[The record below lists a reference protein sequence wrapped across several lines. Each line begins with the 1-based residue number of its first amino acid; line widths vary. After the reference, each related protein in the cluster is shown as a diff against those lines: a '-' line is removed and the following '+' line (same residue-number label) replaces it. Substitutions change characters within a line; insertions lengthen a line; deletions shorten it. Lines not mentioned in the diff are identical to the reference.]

1 MFKQYL
7 KEEFPFATNFFE
19 SALKHGSDKFF
30 HSFLLTGSNPVAQY
44 DLVLEIARYLNCQN
58 KEHFE
63 TCECL
68 NCKWIKE
75 NKHPAVITISPI
87 DYLEGHSDGK
97 PKSVISVDQI
107 RHLKNALSLTSPYHR
122 IIIFTGAE
130 EKNEEVDTPFSP
142 PTTKDSDEKRNWL
155 PTGLSQKIFKAS
167 PSNAILK
174 SIEEPNDKV
183 TFFFLTSNKDDM
195 LPTIISRSQCIN
207 VISNKIPSL
216 DISPVENLVQKI
228 PPRNEA
234 EAVILAQEF
243 IDLSKSYTLDSL
255 LDMLLEHFKRLLE
268 KNSENKINAMKIIN
282 IIQKINK
289 AKLESLSYVSSI
301 VLLESLFLSL
311 IKK

>member
-19 SALKHGSDKFF
+19 SALKHSSDKFF

-44 DLVLEIARYLNCQN
+44 DLTLEIARYLNCQN
-58 KEHFE
+58 KENFE

-122 IIIFTGAE
+122 VIIFTGAA
-130 EKNEEVDTPFSP
+130 EKNDEVNTPFAP
-142 PTTKDSDEKRNWL
+142 PITKDSDEKRNWL
-155 PTGLSQKIFKAS
+155 PAGLSQKIFKAS

-183 TFFFLTSNKDDM
+183 TFFFLTSNKEDM

-216 DISPVENLVQKI
+216 DISPVENLAQKI
-228 PPRNEA
+228 PPKNEA
-234 EAVILAQEF
+234 EAINIAQEF
-243 IDLSKSYTLDSL
+243 MDLSKSYTLESL
-255 LDMLLEHFKRLLE
+255 LDMLLEYFKRLLE
-268 KNSENKINAMKIIN
+268 QNSENKTSSMRIIG
-282 IIQKINK
+282 IIKEINK
-289 AKLESLSYVSSI
+289 AKLEALSYVSPQG
-301 VLLESLFLSL
+301 LLESLFLSL

>member
-19 SALKHGSDKFF
+19 SALKHSSDKFF

-44 DLVLEIARYLNCQN
+44 DLTLEIARYLNCQN
-58 KEHFE
+58 KENFE

-122 IIIFTGAE
+122 VIIFTGAE
-130 EKNEEVDTPFSP
+130 EKNDEVNTPFAP
-142 PTTKDSDEKRNWL
+142 PITKDSDEKRNWL
-155 PTGLSQKIFKAS
+155 PAGLSQKIFKAS

-183 TFFFLTSNKDDM
+183 TFFFLTSNKEDM

-216 DISPVENLVQKI
+216 DISPVENLAQKI
-228 PPRNEA
+228 PPKNEA
-234 EAVILAQEF
+234 EAINIAQEF
-243 IDLSKSYTLDSL
+243 MDLSKSYTLESL
-255 LDMLLEHFKRLLE
+255 LDMLLEYFKRLLE
-268 KNSENKINAMKIIN
+268 QNSENKTSSMRIIG
-282 IIQKINK
+282 IIKEINK
-289 AKLESLSYVSSI
+289 AKLEALSYVAPHG
-301 VLLESLFLSL
+301 LLGSLFLSL

>member
-19 SALKHGSDKFF
+19 SALKHSSDKFF

-44 DLVLEIARYLNCQN
+44 DLALEIARYLNCQN
-58 KEHFE
+58 KENFE

-122 IIIFTGAE
+122 VIIFTGAE
-130 EKNEEVDTPFSP
+130 EKNDEVNTPFAP
-142 PTTKDSDEKRNWL
+142 PITKDSDEKRNWL
-155 PTGLSQKIFKAS
+155 PAGLSQKIFKAS

-183 TFFFLTSNKDDM
+183 TFFFLTSNKEDM

-216 DISPVENLVQKI
+216 DISPVENLAQKI
-228 PPRNEA
+228 PPKNEA
-234 EAVILAQEF
+234 EAINIAQEF
-243 IDLSKSYTLDSL
+243 MDLSKSYTLESL
-255 LDMLLEHFKRLLE
+255 LDMLLEYFKRLLE
-268 KNSENKINAMKIIN
+268 QNSENKTSSMRIIG
-282 IIQKINK
+282 IIKEINK
-289 AKLESLSYVSSI
+289 AKLEALSYVAPHG
-301 VLLESLFLSL
+301 LLESLFLSL

>member
-19 SALKHGSDKFF
+19 SALKHSSDKFF

-44 DLVLEIARYLNCQN
+44 DLTLEIARYLNCQN
-58 KEHFE
+58 KENFE

-122 IIIFTGAE
+122 VIIFTGAE
-130 EKNEEVDTPFSP
+130 EKNDEVNTPFAP
-142 PTTKDSDEKRNWL
+142 PITKDSDEKRNWL
-155 PTGLSQKIFKAS
+155 PAGLSQKIFKAS

-183 TFFFLTSNKDDM
+183 TFFFLTSNKEDM

-216 DISPVENLVQKI
+216 DISPVENLAQKI
-228 PPRNEA
+228 PPKNEA
-234 EAVILAQEF
+234 EAINIAQEF
-243 IDLSKSYTLDSL
+243 MDLSKSYTLESL
-255 LDMLLEHFKRLLE
+255 LDMLLEYFKRLLE
-268 KNSENKINAMKIIN
+268 QNSENKTSSMRIIG
-282 IIQKINK
+282 IIKEINK
-289 AKLESLSYVSSI
+289 AKLEALSYVAPHG
-301 VLLESLFLSL
+301 LLESLFLSL

>member
-19 SALKHGSDKFF
+19 SALKHSSDKFF

-44 DLVLEIARYLNCQN
+44 DLTLEIARYLNCQN
-58 KEHFE
+58 KENFE

-122 IIIFTGAE
+122 VIIFTGAE
-130 EKNEEVDTPFSP
+130 EKNDEVNTPFAP
-142 PTTKDSDEKRNWL
+142 PITKDSDEKRNWL
-155 PTGLSQKIFKAS
+155 PAGLSQKIFKAS

-174 SIEEPNDKV
+174 SIEEPNGKV
-183 TFFFLTSNKDDM
+183 TFFFLTSNKEDM

-216 DISPVENLVQKI
+216 DISPVENLAQKI
-228 PPRNEA
+228 PPKNEA
-234 EAVILAQEF
+234 EAINIAQEF
-243 IDLSKSYTLDSL
+243 MDLSKSYTLESL
-255 LDMLLEHFKRLLE
+255 LDMLLEYFKRLLE
-268 KNSENKINAMKIIN
+268 QNSENKTSSMRIIG
-282 IIQKINK
+282 IIKEINK
-289 AKLESLSYVSSI
+289 AKLEALSYVSPQG
-301 VLLESLFLSL
+301 LLESLFLSL

>member
-7 KEEFPFATNFFE
+7 KDEFPFATNFFE
-19 SALKHGSDKFF
+19 SALKHSDTKFF
-30 HSFLLTGSNPVAQY
+30 HSFLLIGSNPIAQY
-44 DLVLEIARYLNCQN
+44 DLALEISRYLNCQN
-58 KEHFE
+58 KENFK

-87 DYLEGHSDGK
+87 DYIEGHSDGK

-107 RHLKNALSLTSPYHR
+107 RHLKNTLAMTSPYHR

-130 EKNEEVDTPFSP
+130 EKNENVDLPFASP
-142 PTTKDSDEKRNWL
+142 AIKDNNEKRNWM

-183 TFFFLTSNKDDM
+183 TFFFLTSNKEDI

-207 VISNKIPSL
+207 VISNKIPYL
-216 DISPVENLVQKI
+216 DISPIENIIKKI
-228 PPRNEA
+228 PPKNEA
-234 EAVILAQEF
+234 EAVILSQEF
-243 IDLSKSYTLDSL
+243 LDLSKNYTLDTL
-255 LDMLLEHFKRLLE
+255 LDMLLEYFKKLLE
-268 KNSENKINAMKIIN
+268 QNSNNKIISIKIIN
-282 IIQKINK
+282 IIEKVNK
-289 AKLESLSYVSSI
+289 AKLESFSYVSPQSL
-301 VLLESLFLSL
+301 VESLFLSL